1 MANPKDP
8 PEMAG
13 TNPPNL
19 EENRGVFMGLPWF
32 STLELHIPYIDI
44 PKLYVDSGIG
54 MHRSETGSLLDASNK
69 TKTLDRSMVPFSHA
83 RNSHSPSESR
93 SSKSSLSLGLNSA
106 PA

>member
-19 EENRGVFMGLPWF
+19 EENRGVFMGLPCF

-54 MHRSETGSLLDASNK
+54 MHRSETGSLLDQPGSTWIN
-69 TKTLDRSMVPFSHA
+69 LDLYAAFR
-83 RNSHSPSESR
+83 
-93 SSKSSLSLGLNSA
+93 
-106 PA
+106 